1 MLYTVNNLTV
11 VYTINNCLI
20 AQCTVLIS
28 LYMPPPIPQCCQNML
43 FLLCHGHVFCFFIIF
58 KILFLKIKKKVIG

>member
-28 LYMPPPIPQCCQNML
+28 LYMPPPHFPML
-43 FLLCHGHVFCFFIIF
+43 PEYVIFAMPRACFLFFYHFKIFIF
-58 KILFLKIKKKVIG
+58 KD